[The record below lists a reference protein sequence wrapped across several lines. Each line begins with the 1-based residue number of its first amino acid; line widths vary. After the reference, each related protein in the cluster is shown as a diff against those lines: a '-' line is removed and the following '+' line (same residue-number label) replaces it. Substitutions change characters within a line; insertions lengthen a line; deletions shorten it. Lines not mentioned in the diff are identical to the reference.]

1 MADDDLIAK
10 YAAQAS
16 KSIAVEAEKRI
27 AESTDPEE
35 EARLKGELLVN
46 LVESE
51 DFVPALLA
59 RLGPVRAA
67 LDGHGGGISVQSY
80 QEVSTNGTAQLD
92 LILDLTGA
100 CLSCGAAPGTLDGI
114 KNIFSSPIKAFKST
128 FAAVMAETSETTED
142 NAPVKIDLPAGADNS
157 DAIAAVEANRREVV
171 VPANTTVDTSDLM
184 GPVADPF
191 AGMDMPVFN
200 NVSQTGGD
208 TFNTNAS
215 VSMGMSSSHTDE
227 TARILSESVYN

>member
-16 KSIAVEAEKRI
+16 KSIAQEAEKRI
-27 AESTDPEE
+27 AESTNPKE

-67 LDGHGGGISVQSY
+67 LDGHGGGISVQSC
-80 QEVSTNGTAQLD
+80 QEVSTNGIAQLD

-114 KNIFSSPIKAFKST
+114 KADL
-128 FAAVMAETSETTED
+128 EGD
-142 NAPVKIDLPAGADNS
+142 N
-157 DAIAAVEANRREVV
+157 EVV
-171 VPANTTVDTSDLM
+171 RIRYSKNLL
-184 GPVADPF
+184 
-191 AGMDMPVFN
+191 
-200 NVSQTGGD
+200 D
-208 TFNTNAS
+208 TF
-215 VSMGMSSSHTDE
+215 DE
-227 TARILSESVYN
+227 LGREFILAHGNVEFV